1 MVFIFPLIMV
11 EGRRIVATPTKSS
24 DPRKLLIEIE
34 DFWNNGVL
42 ASLAYTLAEKLKLT
56 DPF

>member
-1 MVFIFPLIMV
+1 MV